1 MIAGIPQADGCT
13 IAPVFGDIQLDIGTQ
28 GVQFAPHTTADTND
42 GLLGLAAALAH
53 EIKNPAA
60 VALAHVASLRKR
72 TSLHGIGDTCDHI
85 ADALEHIIHLVQE
98 MLLVTYGTPPSYE
111 FDLEDTLLDMLE
123 IYQVTWPQIH
133 FCLEADTAGM
143 GLLYHGE
150 EASVKMI
157 FSNLLKN
164 AVEAVGVA
172 GVINVL
178 LERDDKY
185 VKVFI
190 RDSGTDSAALKPHA
204 SGLGLQICKWL
215 LGRAGGQMELAKIPT
230 GGCEARVVLP
240 A

>member
-1 MIAGIPQADGCT
+1 MIAGVPPADVCT
-13 IAPVFGDIQLDIGTQ
+13 VSPGLFDTSTQ
-28 GVQFAPHTTADTND
+28 GVQFAPPKTHELND
-42 GLLGLAAALAH
+42 GLSGLAAALAH

-60 VALAHVASLRKR
+60 VALAHVAGLRKR

-98 MLLVTYGTPPSYE
+98 MLLVTYGTPPCYE

-123 IYQVTWPQIH
+123 IYQVTWPQIN
-133 FCLEADTAGM
+133 FSLEADTAGV

-164 AVEAVGVA
+164 AVEAVGTT
-172 GVINVL
+172 GEINVL
-178 LERDDKY
+178 LERDDKH
-185 VKVFI
+185 VHVFI
-190 RDSGTDSAALKPHA
+190 RDSGTGSTALKPHA

-215 LGRAGGQMELAKIPT
+215 LGRTGGEMELVQMPT
-230 GGCEARVVLP
+230 GGCEARVILP
-240 A
+240 T